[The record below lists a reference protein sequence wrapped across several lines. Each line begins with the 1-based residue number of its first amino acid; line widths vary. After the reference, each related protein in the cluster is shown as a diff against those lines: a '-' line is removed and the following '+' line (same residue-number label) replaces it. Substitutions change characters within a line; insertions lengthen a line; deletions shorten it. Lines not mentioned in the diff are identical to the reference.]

1 MIKIK
6 LKATFYCCFME
17 ENIVTRE
24 EIKQKVMKLMVN
36 RVYEE
41 FAESEEYEAILLSD
55 IEDKDSV
62 IILGV
67 YDRVWEGLF
76 EERLRSFCKK
86 VTTIDELMDE
96 IVHLSRDIKNFE
108 TQLYMLANRTK
119 DESLIGEAMNAYA
132 GLVPNTNMEIL
143 ETIEEVVLCK
153 N

>member
-1 MIKIK
+1 M
-6 LKATFYCCFME
+6 
-17 ENIVTRE
+17 TRE

-36 RVYEE
+36 QVYEE

-76 EERLRSFCKK
+76 EERLRSFVKK
-86 VTTIDELMDE
+86 VKSIDDLMDE
-96 IVHLSRDIKNFE
+96 IVHLSRDIKSFE
-108 TQLYMLANRTK
+108 TQLYMLANRTE
-119 DESLIGEAMNAYA
+119 DGSLTGEAMNAYA

>member
-1 MIKIK
+1 M
-6 LKATFYCCFME
+6 
-17 ENIVTRE
+17 TRE

-119 DESLIGEAMNAYA
+119 DDSLTGEAMNAYA

>member
-1 MIKIK
+1 M
-6 LKATFYCCFME
+6 
-17 ENIVTRE
+17 TRE

-108 TQLYMLANRTK
+108 TQLYMLANRTEG
-119 DESLIGEAMNAYA
+119 ESLTGEAMNAYA